1 MAKPLTVTVALSDAD
16 VNNLNGKTIKVIRYH
31 TNDDGTIETT
41 YLDATLEGNILT
53 FKTDRFSTYVV
64 VGYRQ
69 ASGATPTPSPT
80 PTAKPTVSNTSKAGP
95 KDLNADGVITCDEEM
110 GSANWIWSESKKACV
125 YKVSNTS
132 VK

>member
-1 MAKPLTVTVALSDAD
+1 MTVSVALSDAD
-16 VNNLNGKTIKVIRYH
+16 VNNLKGKTIKVIRYH
-31 TNDDGTIETT
+31 TNADGTVEVT
-41 YLDATLEGNILT
+41 YLDATLNGNELT

-64 VGYRQ
+64 VAYKQVG
-69 ASGATPTPSPT
+69 GATPTPTPT

-95 KDLNADGVITCDEEM
+95 KDLNGDGVISCDEEM
-110 GSANWIWSESKKACV
+110 GSVNWIWSEAKGACV